1 MKPSSWLTT
10 GVSGSPEKAGE
21 PVTGSVVVFQVNILL
36 FYESVFCLIIK
47 VQAAATCRRTPQR
60 VGWRRAALAGV
71 DGVLPFSI
79 NGPARGSLISLP
91 PAVFGG

>member
-1 MKPSSWLTT
+1 M
-10 GVSGSPEKAGE
+10 
-21 PVTGSVVVFQVNILL
+21 FQVNILL

-47 VQAAATCRRTPQR
+47 VQAAATCRRTPSESGGGAQ
-60 VGWRRAALAGV
+60 AFAGV